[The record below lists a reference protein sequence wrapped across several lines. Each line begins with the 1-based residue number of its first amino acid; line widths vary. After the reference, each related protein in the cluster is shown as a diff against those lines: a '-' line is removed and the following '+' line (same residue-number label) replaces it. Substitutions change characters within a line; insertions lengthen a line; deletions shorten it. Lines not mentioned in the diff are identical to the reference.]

1 MTTEPISALLEP
13 ISKDAPFGRYLKDD
27 RALYRAL
34 RNRFNAAQTAYRALS
49 ETLESLADRELQV
62 QNRDAWQALSEQAEE
77 VLTGQSRDLEILC
90 WFVAAQ
96 IHLENPLERLLSAIL
111 TIVELVETSWDHLQ
125 PIPPTDKLRAKDDA
139 GQAKEIDALKLRTFV
154 QLVGEVPGG
163 GLLHLPLTNLPLV
176 GKVTLGMF
184 LAAERDGKLDGLKQE
199 AAGEISAESGA
210 LSTKVLQLMAIQAAL
225 EKLDAALRSV
235 AARCSEAPLH
245 VSRTVKQ
252 IGDALRALK
261 LLTEATGFVWPIAP
275 ETPEAQVAEAAEA
288 ETSTPFRDAVR
299 PNPIGARGDGVS
311 REMAL
316 QNLEALIAHFRKTEP
331 HSPIHMLLARALR
344 WARMPLPDLMAEVM
358 GHDSDAMT
366 RWSMMAGMESYG
378 ERVGVSA
385 SIAAPIAPP
394 AVAANPVIAPLPQ
407 PATPPEPAASN
418 DVDTNDGSDQGP
430 TKGKISSFEW

>member
-1 MTTEPISALLEP
+1 MTTEPISALLTP

-49 ETLESLADRELQV
+49 ETPESLTDRELQA

-77 VLTGQSRDLEILC
+77 VLTAQSRDLEVLC

-96 IHLENPLERLLSAIL
+96 IHLEKPLERLLSAML
-111 TIVELVETSWDHLQ
+111 TLVELVETSWDQLQ
-125 PIPPTDKLRAKDDA
+125 PIPPADKLRAEDDE
-139 GQAKEIDALKLRTFV
+139 GQGKEIDAQKLRSFV

-163 GLLHLPLTNLPLV
+163 GLLHLPLTNLPLI

-199 AAGEISAESGA
+199 VAGEVSAQSDA
-210 LSTKVLQLMAIQAAL
+210 LSAVVLQLAAIQATL
-225 EKLDAALRSV
+225 DKLDAALRSV

-245 VSRTVKQ
+245 VSRTAKQ

-261 LLTEATGFVWPIAP
+261 LLTETTGFVWPIAP
-275 ETPEAQVAEAAEA
+275 ETPDSQGAEATEA
-288 ETSTPFRDAVR
+288 EIGTPSGYAVR
-299 PNPIGARGDGVS
+299 PHPIGVGGDGVS

-331 HSPIHMLLARALR
+331 HSPIHTLLARALR

-358 GHDSDAMT
+358 GPESDAMA
-366 RWSMMAGMESYG
+366 RWSMMAGLESYG
-378 ERVGVSA
+378 ERVGASA
-385 SIAAPIAPP
+385 SIAMPIAAQ
-394 AVAANPVIAPLPQ
+394 AVAASPSPAPIMQ
-407 PATPPEPAASN
+407 PAPPPEPAASN
-418 DVDTNDGSDQGP
+418 DADAGGGSGQGP
-430 TKGKISSFEW
+430 TESKISSFEW